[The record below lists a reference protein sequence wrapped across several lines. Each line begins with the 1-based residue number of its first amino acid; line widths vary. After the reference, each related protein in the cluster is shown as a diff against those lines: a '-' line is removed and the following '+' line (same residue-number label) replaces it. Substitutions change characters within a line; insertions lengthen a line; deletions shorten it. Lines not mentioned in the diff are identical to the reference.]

1 MVAASIY
8 CKHWLPGVPSWIR
21 IAGLSVAL
29 VWVNAS
35 SGSNFGAFE
44 YWFAMLKVVT
54 IVLFLILGAALLL
67 GIGFPRIGATNYA
80 GHGGFLPNGWAG
92 VGLGVAMAVFS
103 YLGIEIVAVTSGAA
117 KDPATALP
125 RAMRW
130 TVARLGIFYIGGVA
144 VVVGGVP
151 WMPGGPGG

>member
-8 CKHWLPGVPSWIR
+8 CKHWFLGVPSWIW
-21 IAGLSVAL
+21 IAGFSAAL

-35 SGSNFGAFE
+35 SVSNFGTFE

-67 GIGFPRIGATNYA
+67 GIGFPRIGATNSA

-92 VGLGVAMAVFS
+92 VGLVGAMA
-103 YLGIEIVAVTSGAA
+103 GC
-117 KDPATALP
+117 
-125 RAMRW
+125 RC
-130 TVARLGIFYIGGVA
+130 
-144 VVVGGVP
+144 
-151 WMPGGPGG
+151 PGT